1 MSVLQLTHL
10 LDGLT
15 RPSLLTSLVW
25 DASFPCVQDASRL
38 RHTKH
43 HTHTLPVS
51 KGKGENQPTE

>member
-1 MSVLQLTHL
+1 MSVLRLTHL

-38 RHTKH
+38 KHTKH
-43 HTHTLPVS
+43 HTYTLPVS
-51 KGKGENQPTE
+51 KGKRVN